1 MGAGGRKQAVMDLR
15 LRGKRALITG
25 ASEGIGLYCALS
37 LAAEGADVSICA
49 RRAEA
54 LAQAATQIDAA
65 GSGRAHWTAVDL
77 GERDSADRAVQSALE
92 ALGGLDILVNNMGV
106 SLRGESDDVW
116 QDMFDLNL
124 MAAVRATRTALPHL
138 EASASGIDA
147 DSASIIHIGSIFGR
161 EAGGSAQYNAM
172 KAAIHSHAK
181 SLALELAPR
190 NIRVNAVAP
199 GSIAWPNSRWQT
211 RYEADPEG
219 IQRSVL
225 DTIAFNRFGRPEEVA
240 DVVAFL
246 ASPRA
251 SWVTGA
257 CLNVDGGQ
265 TRSNI

>member
-1 MGAGGRKQAVMDLR
+1 MDLQ
-15 LRGKRALITG
+15 LQGKAALVTG
-25 ASEGIGLYCALS
+25 ASEGIGLYCALA
-37 LAAEGADVSICA
+37 LAAEGADVAICA
-49 RRAEA
+49 RRPEA
-54 LAQAATQIDAA
+54 LAAARERIDAA
-65 GSGRAHWTAVDL
+65 GDGAALAIQADL
-77 GERDSADRAVQSALE
+77 GEADAPGRTVAEAAAEFGRLE
-92 ALGGLDILVNNMGV
+92 ILVNNMGV
-106 SLRGESDDVW
+106 SLRGEGDDVW
-116 QDMFDLNL
+116 QQMFDLNL
-124 MAAVRATRTALPHL
+124 MAAVRATRAALPQL
-138 EASASGIDA
+138 EAAAAGEGA
-147 DSASIIHIGSIFGR
+147 DSASVIHIGSIFGR

-172 KAAIHSHAK
+172 KAAMHSHAK

-199 GSIAWPNSRWQT
+199 GSIAWPGSRWQE

-251 SWVTGA
+251 AWVTGA

>member
-1 MGAGGRKQAVMDLR
+1 MDLG
-15 LRGKRALITG
+15 LAGKRVLITG

-37 LAAEGADVSICA
+37 LAAEGADVSIVS

-54 LAQAATQIDAA
+54 LESAAAQIDAA
-65 GSGRAHWTAVDL
+65 GAGRVHWTAADL
-77 GERDSADRAVQSALE
+77 GEPDAAGRAVASA
-92 ALGGLDILVNNMGV
+92 ADAFGGLEILVNNMGV
-106 SLRGESDDVW
+106 SLRGEADDVW

-124 MAAVRATRTALPHL
+124 MAAVRATRAALPHL
-138 EASASGIDA
+138 EASASGEGA

-172 KAAIHSHAK
+172 KAAMHSHAK

-190 NIRVNAVAP
+190 NIRANAVAP

-219 IQRSVL
+219 IQASVL

>member
-1 MGAGGRKQAVMDLR
+1 MDLQ
-15 LRGKRALITG
+15 LQGKAALVTG
-25 ASEGIGLYCALS
+25 ASEGIGLYCALA
-37 LAAEGADVSICA
+37 LAAEGADVAVCA
-49 RRAEA
+49 RRPEA
-54 LAQAATQIDAA
+54 LAAARERIDAA
-65 GSGRAHWTAVDL
+65 GGGRALAIQADL
-77 GERDSADRAVQSALE
+77 GEADAPGRAVAEAAAEFGRLE
-92 ALGGLDILVNNMGV
+92 ILINNMGV
-106 SLRGESDDVW
+106 SLRGEGDDVW
-116 QDMFDLNL
+116 QQMFELNL
-124 MAAVRATRTALPHL
+124 MAAVRATRAALPHL
-138 EASASGIDA
+138 EAAAGEGA
-147 DSASIIHIGSIFGR
+147 DSASVIHIGSIFGR

-172 KAAIHSHAK
+172 KAAMHSHAK

-190 NIRVNAVAP
+190 NIRVNAIAP
-199 GSIAWPNSRWQT
+199 GSIAWPGSRWQE

-240 DVVAFL
+240 DVAAFL

>member
-1 MGAGGRKQAVMDLR
+1 MDLG
-15 LRGKRALITG
+15 LEGKRALITG

-37 LAAEGADVSICA
+37 LAAEGVDISICS

-54 LAQAATQIDAA
+54 LEQAAARIEAA
-65 GSGRAHWTAVDL
+65 GSGQAHWTAADL
-77 GERDSADRAVQSALE
+77 GEPDAADRAVDGAGE
-92 ALGGLDILVNNMGV
+92 ALGGLDILINNMGV
-106 SLRGESDDVW
+106 SLRGEGDEVW

-124 MAAVRATRTALPHL
+124 MAAVRTTRAALPHL
-138 EASASGIDA
+138 ATAASGENA
-147 DSASIIHIGSIFGR
+147 DSSSIIHIGSIFGR

-172 KAAIHSHAK
+172 KAAMHSHAK
-181 SLALELAPR
+181 SLALELAPQNVR
-190 NIRVNAVAP
+190 ANAVAP

-211 RYEADPEG
+211 RYESDPEG

>member
-1 MGAGGRKQAVMDLR
+1 MDLG
-15 LRGKRALITG
+15 LTGKAALITG
-25 ASEGIGLYCALS
+25 ASEGIGLWCARA
-37 LAAEGADVSICA
+37 LAAEGADVAICA
-49 RRAEA
+49 RRPEPLTAAAQLLSAEGPGRVHTV
-54 LAQAATQIDAA
+54 AA
-65 GSGRAHWTAVDL
+65 DL
-77 GERDSADRAVQSALE
+77 GEADAPARVVAGAIE
-92 ALGGLDILVNNMGV
+92 AFGGLHILINNMGV
-106 SLRGESDDVW
+106 SLRGENDDVW
-116 QDMFDLNL
+116 QEMFDLNL
-124 MAAVRATRTALPHL
+124 MAAVRATRAALPHL
-138 EASASGIDA
+138 EAAAAGADA

-190 NIRVNAVAP
+190 NIRANAVAP
-199 GSIAWPNSRWQT
+199 GSIAWPGSRWQE
-211 RYEADPEG
+211 RYDADPQA

-225 DTIAFNRFGRPEEVA
+225 DGIAFNRFGRPEEVA

>member
-1 MGAGGRKQAVMDLR
+1 MDLG
-15 LRGKRALITG
+15 LTGKRALITA

-37 LAAEGADVSICA
+37 LAAEGADVSICS
-49 RRAEA
+49 RRPEA
-54 LAQAATQIDAA
+54 LAAAVEQVDAA
-65 GSGRAHWTAVDL
+65 GAGRAHWTAADL
-77 GERDSADRAVQSALE
+77 GDAHAADAVVAAAVE
-92 ALGGLDILVNNMGV
+92 AFGGLDIVINNMGV
-106 SLRGESDDVW
+106 SLRGEADAVW

-124 MAAVRATRTALPHL
+124 MAAVRTTRAALPQL
-138 EASASGIDA
+138 TASAAGDGA

-190 NIRVNAVAP
+190 NIRANAVAP

-211 RYEADPEG
+211 RYDADPAG
-219 IQRSVL
+219 IQSSVL